1 MEKQHPEDQGA
12 EKVGET
18 GPRTGQKI
26 LKEKAISSEVQ
37 SWHFGSIQYQESKGP
52 REICSHLHHLYR
64 QWLQPERHT
73 KAQMLDL
80 VILGQLLARL
90 PLQMEGWIWE
100 CGVETS
106 SQAVA
111 LAEGFLL
118 SQAEE
123 EKQEESQVPGSF
135 LETVMENPEEGR
147 ELFLRGGSREDQRC
161 DSSADSGMTSVV
173 FVGSAPSS
181 TIFERAGGPPSQGL
195 VSFEEVAV
203 YFSEEEW
210 SHLDAGQK
218 ALHWEVMLENSKN
231 VAFVERAHGREGRN
245 CNQQF
250 HAHHP
255 EEEDKEKLANEMGSK
270 SLEKK
275 QLTEGIN
282 KKSISP
288 CAPVQ
293 DFLAEQ
299 KHQEK
304 KKRKCAGENLKACED
319 RFDVSK
325 PYRSHLMGEK
335 YPYGEVKKYSDWTFS
350 THGHINVEE
359 KIHSCRECEE
369 SFVSNHSLISH
380 QITDAGVKPYKCTEC
395 GKSFRK
401 SGYLTC
407 HRRIHTGEKPFK
419 CTECGKT
426 FSKNSTL
433 TSHTWSHSGEK
444 PYQCPDCG
452 KSFRWHSQLTSH
464 KRIHTGEKPY
474 ECSECGK
481 SFCTSSSLTSHK
493 RCHSVPVEKPYKCLE
508 CGKSFRGS
516 NAFVNH
522 KRIHTE
528 KKPYKCTE
536 CGKIFQKKCSLASHR
551 SIHTGE
557 KPYKCLE
564 CGKTFRE
571 NGSLTS
577 HKRIHQGE
585 RPYKCTECGKSF
597 SKSWN
602 LIAHKRSH
610 SGEKPYK
617 CMECG
622 ESFMWNSQFTSHK
635 SLHTGE
641 KPYKCADCGKGFSNI
656 SHLTSHKRKHTGEKP
671 YICAACG
678 KSFKHNSSLTFH
690 ERIHTGEK
698 PYKCTVWQELP

>member
-1 MEKQHPEDQGA
+1 MEGQHPEDQGA

-18 GPRTGQKI
+18 WARTGQKI
-26 LKEKAISSEVQ
+26 LEKESISSEVQ
-37 SWHFGSIQYQESKGP
+37 CWHFRSIQYQESKGP
-52 REICSHLHHLYR
+52 REICSHLHHLCR
-64 QWLQPERHT
+64 RWLQPERCT

-80 VILGQLLARL
+80 VILEQLLALL
-90 PLQMEGWIWE
+90 PLQMEGWVWE
-100 CGVETS
+100 CGAETS

-123 EKQEESQVPGSF
+123 EKQKESQAQGSF

-147 ELFLRGGSREDQRC
+147 ELLLRGSSREDQRC
-161 DSSADSGMTSVV
+161 DISADSGMMSMV

-181 TIFERAGGPPSQGL
+181 TVFERASEPPSQGL

-210 SHLDAGQK
+210 SHLDADQK
-218 ALHWEVMLENSKN
+218 ALHGEVMLENSNN
-231 VAFVERAHGREGRN
+231 VASLERAHGGEGRN
-245 CNQQF
+245 YIQQF

-255 EEEDKEKLANEMGSK
+255 EEEDKKKLANERGSK
-270 SLEKK
+270 GLERK
-275 QLTEGIN
+275 QLTQGIN

-288 CAPVQ
+288 WAPVQ

-299 KHQEK
+299 KHREK
-304 KKRKCAGENLKACED
+304 KKRKCAGKNLKACKD
-319 RFDVSK
+319 GFDVSK
-325 PYRSHLMGEK
+325 PYRSCPM
-335 YPYGEVKKYSDWTFS
+335 GEVKKYSNRTFS
-350 THGHINVEE
+350 THRSINVEE
-359 KIHSCRECEE
+359 KLHRCRECGE
-369 SFVSNHSLISH
+369 SFGCNRSLISH
-380 QITDAGVKPYKCTEC
+380 HITHAGVKPYKCTEC

-401 SGYLTC
+401 SSYLTC

-426 FSKNSTL
+426 FSKNSSL
-433 TSHTWSHSGEK
+433 TSHTRSHSGEK
-444 PYQCPDCG
+444 PYRCLECG

-474 ECSECGK
+474 ECTECGK
-481 SFCTSSSLTSHK
+481 SFSTSSSLTSHK
-493 RCHSVPVEKPYKCLE
+493 RRHSGEKPYECLE
-508 CGKSFRGS
+508 CGKSFQGS
-516 NAFVNH
+516 SAFASH
-522 KRIHTE
+522 KRIHTGE
-528 KKPYKCTE
+528 KPYKCTE
-536 CGKIFQKKCSLASHR
+536 CGKIFRKSSSLASHR

-564 CGKTFRE
+564 CGKNFRE

-577 HKRIHQGE
+577 HKRIHRGE
-585 RPYKCTECGKSF
+585 KPYKCTECGKSF
-597 SKSWN
+597 SQSGN
-602 LIAHKRSH
+602 LISHKRSH

-622 ESFMWNSQFTSHK
+622 EIFMWNSQLTSHR

-641 KPYKCADCGKGFSNI
+641 KPYKCADCGKSFSDI
-656 SHLTSHKRKHTGEKP
+656 SHLTSHKRIHTGEKP
-671 YICAACG
+671 YKCAACG
-678 KSFKHNSSLTFH
+678 KSFSQNSSLTLH

-698 PYKCTVWQELP
+698 PYKCTVWKELP